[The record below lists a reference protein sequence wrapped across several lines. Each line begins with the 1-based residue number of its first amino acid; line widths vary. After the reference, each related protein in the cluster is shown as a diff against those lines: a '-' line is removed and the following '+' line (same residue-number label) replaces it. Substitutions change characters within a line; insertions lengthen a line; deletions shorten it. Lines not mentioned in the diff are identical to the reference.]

1 MVNLHRVED
10 NKRKEKAHVSRPQAW
25 SVWGGE
31 GKMKDEVFKKKLRD
45 LVLLISDLEMIEISW
60 RGFGTL

>member
-1 MVNLHRVED
+1 MVG
-10 NKRKEKAHVSRPQAW
+10 
-25 SVWGGE
+25 WGGE